1 MANNNPRS
9 RKFDV
14 PTQLLAEFFT
24 ATDEYELEI
33 ELVEIP
39 DPDTLCVEVS
49 YHPSQRDVVMNLI
62 ELIDE
67 YEQEEDDDEND
78 D

>member
-1 MANNNPRS
+1 MANNKSRS
-9 RKFDV
+9 RSFDV
-14 PTQLLAEFFT
+14 PTELLAEFFT

-39 DPDTLCVEVS
+39 DPETLSVEVT
-49 YHPSQRDVVMNLI
+49 YHPSQRDAVMNLI

-67 YEQEEDDDEND
+67 YEQEDDDEND